1 MRCVIVHYHE
11 LALKGRNR
19 QYFEQHLVRNIRWA
33 LKGLGVKRVENLR
46 SRIRVILPP
55 GVSDEIVRD
64 RLLRVFGIANFL
76 MAGTVPLDLTHPDLG
91 ELSEAVGHD
100 LQQRTFR
107 TFRVTA

>member
-19 QYFEQHLVRNIRWA
+19 EYFEQHLVRNIRWA

-55 GVSDEIVRD
+55 GVPDEIVRD
-64 RLLRVFGIANFL
+64 RLRPGFWIANFL
-76 MAGTVPLDLTHPDLG
+76 IGPAGALVFSPPSPG
-91 ELSEAVGHD
+91 GFGGAAGHQ
-100 LQQRTFR
+100 LL
-107 TFRVTA
+107 